1 MDPSVDDSPAR
12 LAAALR
18 RVLACRPGAVE
29 AVSLAR
35 KLKEFTVELTVE
47 IHTLPD
53 IAARQALRRLRAEV
67 EHITDELDTIQ
78 SAKGT

>member
-18 RVLACRPGAVE
+18 VVLACRPGAVE

-35 KLKEFTVELTVE
+35 KLKEFVVELTVE

-53 IAARQALRRLRAEV
+53 PAARAALRRLRAEV
-67 EHITDELDTIQ
+67 EQIADELDAI
-78 SAKGT
+78 SGT